1 MQVAKLMEMTQLAKL
16 IGTIGKQKVALDKL
30 IQTAAAECVAQSI
43 VHRNA
48 TPSMQLYDAVGN
60 TTRRDALVAYFEKFG
75 NLAWSRADKRI
86 TFFDVEKNVKGAA
99 ALAWTEEYA
108 KMVSDTPWASLK
120 KEPEVVS
127 VYDVDV
133 EFSKFFKRLER
144 LAADPAVSMKNKDM
158 LATVRA
164 AYLHCAADIAMKTTK
179 VDDTVVAQGEEVE
192 RVLATR
198 EGATPEQ
205 LAALET
211 HFTVAHS
218 TKQ

>member
-1 MQVAKLMEMTQLAKL
+1 MEMTQLAKL
-16 IGTIGKQKVALDKL
+16 IGTIGKQKVALDKN

-75 NLAWSRADKRI
+75 NLAWSKADKRI
-86 TFFDVEKNVKGAA
+86 AFFDTEKILGAA
-99 ALAWTEEYA
+99 AKLAWTEDYA
-108 KMVSDTPWASLK
+108 KQVGDTPWASLK

-127 VYDVDV
+127 VYDMDT

-144 LAADPAVSMKNKDM
+144 LAADPAVTVKNKEM
-158 LATVRA
+158 LAVVRA
-164 AYLHCAADIAMKTTK
+164 AYYHCAADLDMKSAK
-179 VDDTVVAQGEEVE
+179 VDDTIVAQGEEVE
-192 RVLATR
+192 RVLAAR

-205 LAALET
+205 MAALET
-211 HFTVAHS
+211 HFTVA
-218 TKQ
+218 K